1 MISCMPA
8 PTAECLHN
16 VSKFCMQGGFF
27 CQAGPMEMFV
37 SQWLLPE
44 HFQYESTTE
53 PLFTSTIAEQPPI
66 RSGCSVRVRIVGYK
80 VQAGKQV
87 STLLACVSMQASSPC
102 LRIVQVLH
110 AGLCAVCTPER
121 ARMGALCTPSLV
133 AWLGKHSAA
142 ACIAFGRLY
151 YLQQ

>member
-1 MISCMPA
+1 
-8 PTAECLHN
+8 
-16 VSKFCMQGGFF
+16 MQGGFF

-53 PLFTSTIAEQPPI
+53 PMFTSTIAEQPPI

-87 STLLACVSMQASSPC
+87 SILLGCVEMQVFSPW
-102 LRIVQVLH
+102 LHTVQELH
-110 AGLCAVCTPER
+110 AGLCAGCTVHLPWVIGCFSHHQGL
-121 ARMGALCTPSLV
+121 ACQAQPCSLQLHLQV
-133 AWLGKHSAA
+133 AFHANSKHVSVPWPDP
-142 ACIAFGRLY
+142 
-151 YLQQ
+151 QQ